1 MRFNNVSSVEKYL
14 KSWEDT
20 LEDEGPSAGRP
31 EVPSAVETFSE
42 NTLMDDVSEYI
53 FTGLRKNSGIDLR
66 DFGRRFGKDLWEF
79 YGDHVR
85 EEFEKYAEGGFAV
98 KTDENIRLTVKG
110 MNISNRIMAL
120 FV

>member
-1 MRFNNVSSVEKYL
+1 ME
-14 KSWEDT
+14 
-20 LEDEGPSAGRP
+20 A
-31 EVPSAVETFSE
+31 FSE

-53 FTGLRKNSGIDLR
+53 FTGLRKNSGIELG
-66 DFGRRFGKDLWEF
+66 DFRSRFGKNLWEF
-79 YGDHVR
+79 YGEDVR
-85 EEFEKYAEGGFAV
+85 EEFEKYAEGGFVV